1 MRTKVGRVSFTSV
14 MAGLGAAVSVL
25 LGALYTAYAVMAG
38 DPTGAFVRFVGAIA
52 LGGYYVY
59 LYHLSR
65 GRRVFARPPAG
76 R

>member
-1 MRTKVGRVSFTSV
+1 MSFTSV
-14 MAGLGAAVSVL
+14 MAGLGVAVSVL

-38 DPTGAFVRFVGAIA
+38 DPTGAFVRFVGSIA

-65 GRRVFARPPAG
+65 GRRVFSRPSPG

>member
-38 DPTGAFVRFVGAIA
+38 DPTGAFVRFVGSIA

-65 GRRVFARPPAG
+65 GRRVFSRPPAG

>member
-1 MRTKVGRVSFTSV
+1 MRTKVDRVSFTSV

-25 LGALYTAYAVMAG
+25 LGALFTARAVVVG
-38 DPTGAFVRFVGAIA
+38 DLPSTFVRFVGSIA

-65 GRRVFARPPAG
+65 GRRVFTRPSRG
-76 R
+76 

>member
-1 MRTKVGRVSFTSV
+1 MSFTSV

-25 LGALYTAYAVMAG
+25 LGALYTAHAVMAG
-38 DPTGAFVRFVGAIA
+38 DPTGAFVRFVGSIA

-65 GRRVFARPPAG
+65 GRRVFSRPPAG

>member
-1 MRTKVGRVSFTSV
+1 MSFTSV

-25 LGALYTAYAVMAG
+25 LGALYTAYA
-38 DPTGAFVRFVGAIA
+38 A
-52 LGGYYVY
+52 LGGYYMY

-65 GRRVFARPPAG
+65 GRRVFSRPPVG